1 MSTRNCGHSNSAA
14 TEQRSS
20 RSCAACSASTDVRP
34 IGERCGEQSRARQ
47 CQLNSRLH
55 RPVIKWLSFGSR
67 PRQKNSQPP
76 QKMLPSFAAKPVLKP
91 ARHRKAPGRCPHAAR
106 NLPGHHSAITNG
118 SCYGCRR
125 KLWPQ
130 KNCSAKIASRRG
142 EDAHA
147 HLRMGVTFIPGIPR
161 GPKPSAMSFQGRDGT
176 GQSANMRPMQKLAYW
191 ASRLRTAS

>member
-1 MSTRNCGHSNSAA
+1 MSMLSACRLVKELWLAGAA
-14 TEQRSS
+14 TLAEGN
-20 RSCAACSASTDVRP
+20 ALLPAFIADYN
-34 IGERCGEQSRARQ
+34 AR
-47 CQLNSRLH
+47 
-55 RPVIKWLSFGSR
+55 
-67 PRQKNSQPP
+67 
-76 QKMLPSFAAKPVLKP
+76 FA
-91 ARHRKAPGRCPHAAR
+91 KAPANNKDATVAGENCD
-106 NLPGHHSAITNG
+106 
-118 SCYGCRR
+118 R
-125 KLWPQ
+125 K